1 MSSIVDTLFGGT
13 DKSAQKAQKT
23 ANAEAA
29 AFAKEMAA
37 QARGDVMQYVPK
49 GNMAARQGFQSAF
62 DLTTKTA
69 PRVMDATRGGHIR
82 AQEALLAGLPQMQNA
97 LMGLPTD
104 LSGLNVSSFGAG
116 DADIFRDAPLPNFM
130 PGPGSQ
136 GSAMTGTTTQANR
149 AAAQQQAAQ
158 QQQMSA
164 GLEKLWAENP
174 ELLQQAMQQNPQAFL
189 SGLPNFGGM

>member
-1 MSSIVDTLFGGT
+1 MSSVVKTLFGGT
-13 DKSAQKAQKT
+13 DTSSQKAQIA
-23 ANAEAA
+23 ANREAA
-29 AFAKEMAA
+29 DFAREMAA

-69 PRVMDATRGGHIR
+69 PRMMDATRGGHIR

-97 LMGLPTD
+97 LMGLPVD

-149 AAAQQQAAQ
+149 AAAQEQASKDAQ
-158 QQQMSA
+158 FSA

-174 ELLQQAMQQNPQAFL
+174 DLLRQAIQQNPQAFL
-189 SGLPNFGGM
+189 SGLPSFGGM